1 MDMDTIGSRIKALRN
16 SLKMTQK
23 EFGNKIAVAQTY
35 LSQMEKGDRDV
46 TEKILLLICNL
57 FPVNENWLRTGQGT
71 MLLETKDSFIDTL
84 MQKYS
89 LDELDK
95 KMIQCYLDLTQ
106 SQRTVIKDYI
116 CKVAETDKVAT
127 TNTEVEKTFSNQY
140 HELTAADQAE
150 IDAECE
156 EYRRELEAEAFSECF
171 PTDRNNSQKNA

>member
-1 MDMDTIGSRIKALRN
+1 MDTIGSRIKALRN
-16 SLKMTQK
+16 TLEMTQK

-95 KMIQCYLDLTQ
+95 RMIQCYLDLTQ
-106 SQRTVIKDYI
+106 NQRAVIKDYI

-127 TNTEVEKTFSNQY
+127 TNAEVEKPLSNQY
-140 HELTAADQAE
+140 HELTDKEKAE

-156 EYRRELEAEAFSECF
+156 SYRHKLEAEAFPERS
-171 PTDRNNSQKNA
+171 PAGKDNSQKDA